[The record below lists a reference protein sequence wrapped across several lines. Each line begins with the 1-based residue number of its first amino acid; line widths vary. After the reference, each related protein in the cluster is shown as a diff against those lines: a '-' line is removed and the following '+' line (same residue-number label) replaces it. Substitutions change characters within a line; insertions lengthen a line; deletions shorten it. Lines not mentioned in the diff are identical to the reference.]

1 MQAILSSPDQR
12 LTLNQVYDWLIS
24 NVSYF
29 SDRQDTATSG
39 GWKVN
44 HNTRQGKEFKVIFLL
59 G

>member
-1 MQAILSSPDQR
+1 MEVLSSHSVLQAILSSPDKR

-29 SDRQDTATSG
+29 SDRQDTVASG
-39 GWKVN
+39 GWKVKII
-44 HNTRQGKEFKVIFLL
+44 QGK